1 MIAHYLKVAVRN
13 LLKHKAQSIISMV
26 GLAIGLATFALS
38 SIWLKYEMTYD
49 THWPDAERIYQ
60 VGRWRENEMEKF
72 SRGTSFL
79 LAPQLKKDFP
89 EIEASC
95 AILQIMTQENGIDIN
110 LLKADRKSVV

>member
-13 LLKHKAQSIISMV
+13 LLKYKVQSIISMV

-60 VGRWRENEMEKF
+60 VGGWRENELVKF
-72 SRGTSFL
+72 ERYTSYL
-79 LAPQLKKDFP
+79 LPSEFKKNFP
-89 EIEASC
+89 
-95 AILQIMTQENGIDIN
+95 
-110 LLKADRKSVV
+110 